1 MKTDH
6 KPAKKTQSSAAKRMV
21 AYRER
26 MRAQGLRPVQIWM
39 QDTKS
44 PEFIAKLKREAEIL
58 AVSDPAGDE
67 IMAEIEAGY
76 EWPEYNWPL
85 DR

>member
-1 MKTDH
+1 M
-6 KPAKKTQSSAAKRMV
+6 AE
-21 AYRER
+21 YRKR

-85 DR
+85 DV

>member
-1 MKTDH
+1 M
-6 KPAKKTQSSAAKRMV
+6 
-21 AYRER
+21 
-26 MRAQGLRPVQIWM
+26 QIWM

-85 DR
+85 DV

>member
-1 MKTDH
+1 M
-6 KPAKKTQSSAAKRMV
+6 PAEKIQTPAAKRMV

-26 MRAQGLRPVQIWM
+26 MRAQGLKPVQIWM
-39 QDTKS
+39 QDTRS
-44 PEFIAKLKREAEIL
+44 PEFIARLKREAEIL

-76 EWPEYNWPL
+76 EWPEYKWPL
-85 DR
+85 GR